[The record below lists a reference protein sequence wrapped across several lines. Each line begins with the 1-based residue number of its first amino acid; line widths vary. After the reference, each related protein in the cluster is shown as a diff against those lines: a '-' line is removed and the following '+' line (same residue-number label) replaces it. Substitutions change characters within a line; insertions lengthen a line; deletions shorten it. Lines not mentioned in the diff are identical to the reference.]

1 MDLLMLTHQRN
12 HQQNQRAFSTLS
24 VMTAL
29 FVALTTLSIMMPVW
43 PMAVHAQQSVSERRA
58 ELEKQLAQLEAEI
71 KQQQQILDGKKNQR
85 VSLERDIA
93 ILNAQITQAK
103 LSIKARAL
111 VIERLNDDI
120 ATKQKKI
127 GVLSRKI
134 DDEKSAMSELIRKL
148 DDVDSYSLPEIL
160 LSNKRFSDFFVD
172 TDSYHLVKASLRDTY
187 LAYDDAKDATEDE
200 KQDLEDKRHEQTD
213 LLGIQQLQ
221 KKRIEEQEQ
230 EKRKILALAKGEEST
245 YQKLLKDKEKNAN
258 AIRTELF
265 SLRGSAAISFE
276 KAYQLVKEVGA
287 RTGVR
292 PALILGIIAEESN
305 LGANV
310 GTGNWR
316 VDMKAPR
323 DTVPFE
329 DLCRRLGLDPDKMPV
344 SKKPW
349 YGYGGAMGPAQFIP
363 STWVLYESK
372 ITALS
377 GSPVP
382 NPWNPRDAFYASGIL
397 MKENGAAAGTRA
409 AERLAAL
416 RYLAGW
422 NNASKP
428 AYAFYGDDVMAL
440 ADKYQKQ
447 INILEGK

>member
-1 MDLLMLTHQRN
+1 MNLLMLRHK
-12 HQQNQRAFSTLS
+12 QQQQKLNQRILSAFIVAAAFLAMLS
-24 VMTAL
+24 L
-29 FVALTTLSIMMPVW
+29 VAPLRPIPVL
-43 PMAVHAQQSVSERRA
+43 AQQSVSERRA

-71 KQQQQILDGKKNQR
+71 KQQQQILEGKKNQR

-111 VIERLNDDI
+111 IIERLNDDI

-148 DDVDSYSLPEIL
+148 DDADSYSLPEIL
-160 LSNKRFSDFFVD
+160 LSNKKFSDFFVD
-172 TDSYHLVKASLRDTY
+172 ADSYHLVKASLRDTY

-230 EKRKILALAKGEEST
+230 EKRKILALAKGEESA

-287 RTGVR
+287 KTGVR

-305 LGANV
+305 LGENV

-329 DLCRRLGLDPDKMPV
+329 ELCRRLGLDPDKMPV

-372 ITALS
+372 IAALS
-377 GSPVP
+377 GSAVP

>member
-1 MDLLMLTHQRN
+1 MAA
-12 HQQNQRAFSTLS
+12 AFSAVVAAAFVGIYMRPS
-24 VMTAL
+24 VAY
-29 FVALTTLSIMMPVW
+29 
-43 PMAVHAQQSVSERRA
+43 AQQSVSERRA
-58 ELEKQLAQLEAEI
+58 ALEKQLAQLEAEI
-71 KQQQQILDGKKNQR
+71 KQQQQILEGKKNQR

-111 VIERLNDDI
+111 IIERLNEDI
-120 ATKQKKI
+120 GIKQKKI

-148 DDVDSYSLPEIL
+148 DDADSYTLPEIL
-160 LSNKRFSDFFVD
+160 LSNKKFSDFFVD
-172 TDSYHLVKASLRDTY
+172 ADSYHLVKASLRETY
-187 LAYDDAKDATEDE
+187 LAYDDAKDATEEE

-230 EKRKILALAKGEEST
+230 EKRKILALAKGEESA
-245 YQKLLKDKEKNAN
+245 YQRLLKDKEKNAN

-287 RTGVR
+287 KTGVR

-305 LGANV
+305 LGENV

-329 DLCRRLGLDPDKMPV
+329 DICRRLGLDPDKMPV

-372 ITALS
+372 IAALS
-377 GSPVP
+377 GSAVP

-422 NNASKP
+422 NNATKP

>member
-1 MDLLMLTHQRN
+1 MLRHK
-12 HQQNQRAFSTLS
+12 QQQQKLNQRILSAFIVAAAFLAMLS
-24 VMTAL
+24 L
-29 FVALTTLSIMMPVW
+29 VAPLRPIPVL
-43 PMAVHAQQSVSERRA
+43 AQQSVSERRA

-71 KQQQQILDGKKNQR
+71 KQQQQILEGKKNQR

-111 VIERLNDDI
+111 IIERLNDDI

-148 DDVDSYSLPEIL
+148 DDADSYSLPEIL
-160 LSNKRFSDFFVD
+160 LSNKKFSDFFVD
-172 TDSYHLVKASLRDTY
+172 ADSYHLVKASLRDTY

-230 EKRKILALAKGEEST
+230 EKRKILALAKGEESA

-287 RTGVR
+287 KTGVR

-305 LGANV
+305 LGENV

-329 DLCRRLGLDPDKMPV
+329 ELCRRLGLDPDKMPV

-372 ITALS
+372 IAALS
-377 GSPVP
+377 GSAVP

>member
-1 MDLLMLTHQRN
+1 
-12 HQQNQRAFSTLS
+12 
-24 VMTAL
+24 
-29 FVALTTLSIMMPVW
+29 
-43 PMAVHAQQSVSERRA
+43 
-58 ELEKQLAQLEAEI
+58 
-71 KQQQQILDGKKNQR
+71 
-85 VSLERDIA
+85 
-93 ILNAQITQAK
+93 
-103 LSIKARAL
+103 
-111 VIERLNDDI
+111 
-120 ATKQKKI
+120 
-127 GVLSRKI
+127 
-134 DDEKSAMSELIRKL
+134 
-148 DDVDSYSLPEIL
+148 
-160 LSNKRFSDFFVD
+160 
-172 TDSYHLVKASLRDTY
+172 
-187 LAYDDAKDATEDE
+187 
-200 KQDLEDKRHEQTD
+200 
-213 LLGIQQLQ
+213 
-221 KKRIEEQEQ
+221 
-230 EKRKILALAKGEEST
+230 LALAKGEEST

-305 LGANV
+305 LGENV

-323 DTVPFE
+323 DTVPFA
-329 DLCRRLGLDPDKMPV
+329 DICRRLGLDPDKMPV

-372 ITALS
+372 IAALS

>member
-1 MDLLMLTHQRN
+1 MKVFTFRTNKIGAQY
-12 HQQNQRAFSTLS
+12 RALIAGCFAVLACVGILAS
-24 VMTAL
+24 
-29 FVALTTLSIMMPVW
+29 FNYDKPV
-43 PMAVHAQQSVSERRA
+43 PVLAQQSVSERRA
-58 ELEKQLAQLEAEI
+58 ELERQLAQLEQEI
-71 KQQQQILDGKKNQR
+71 KQQQQILEGKKNQR
-85 VSLERDIA
+85 VSLERDVA
-93 ILNAQITQAK
+93 ILNAQIAQAK
-103 LSIKARAL
+103 LSIKARGL
-111 VIERLNDDI
+111 IIERLNDDI
-120 ATKQKKI
+120 SVKQKKI

-134 DDEKSAMSELIRKL
+134 EDEKSAMAELIRKL
-148 DDVDSYSLPEIL
+148 DDADSYTLLEIL
-160 LSNKRFSDFFVD
+160 LSNKKFSEFFVD
-172 TDSYHLVKASLRDTY
+172 TDSYHMVKESLRETY
-187 LAYDDAKDATEDE
+187 LAYDTAKGATEEE

-230 EKRKILALAKGEEST
+230 EKRKILALAKGEESA

-287 RTGVR
+287 KTGVR

-305 LGANV
+305 LGENV

-329 DLCRRLGLDPDKMPV
+329 ELCRRLGLDPDKMPV

-372 ITALS
+372 IAALS
-377 GSPVP
+377 GSAVP
-382 NPWNPRDAFYASGIL
+382 NPWNPRDAFFASGIL

-422 NNASKP
+422 TNATKP

-447 INILEGK
+447 IDILEGR